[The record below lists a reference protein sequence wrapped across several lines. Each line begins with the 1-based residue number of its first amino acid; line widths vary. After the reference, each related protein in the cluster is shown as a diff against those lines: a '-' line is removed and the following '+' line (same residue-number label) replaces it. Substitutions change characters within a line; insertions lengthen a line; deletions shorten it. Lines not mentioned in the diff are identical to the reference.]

1 MSTTT
6 RSAAAARPTF
16 PVRLNYETM
25 LSKLSPKDRTNVE
38 RHVAACEAEPDNA
51 HADLWKRMACDLMTL
66 ASHAAKTTGQQT
78 MQFFI
83 ADGKYRMQ
91 VFALEDQRDGKV
103 VVYASNVLPEA
114 LESGFLQPPKR
125 GEEVN
130 AFAIKG
136 TSEVLKV
143 DELDGKTLNPA
154 PFYKDMLGWNR
165 KAIRIVLPLTATET
179 QVAAAESLLAMSASK
194 WAAKVAG

>member
-1 MSTTT
+1 M
-6 RSAAAARPTF
+6 
-16 PVRLNYETM
+16 NYETL

-38 RHVAACEAEPDNA
+38 RHVAACESEPDNA
-51 HADLWKRMACDLMTL
+51 HADLWRRVACDLMTL

-114 LESGFLQPPKR
+114 LETGVLHPPKR
-125 GEEVN
+125 GDEAN
-130 AFAIKG
+130 AYPIHG
-136 TSEVLKV
+136 SSEVLKV
-143 DELDGKTLNPA
+143 DELDGKSLNPA

-165 KAIRIVLPLTATET
+165 KAVRIVLPLTATET
-179 QVAAAESLLAMSASK
+179 QISAAESLLALSASK
-194 WAAKVAG
+194 WASKISA